1 MNKIPTR
8 RERRAAMKFQ
18 GILKMKSKLPFSKW
32 LEFTRESIKQ
42 GREIFAANQDA
53 AEKLI
58 GEQLEQKEVKLM
70 EGWKESGYSPEEIEK
85 LREAYA
91 TLTVRYLPTWHTDK
105 KVARSL
111 IKEVNKSR
119 AERLNG

>member
-8 RERRAAMKFQ
+8 RERRAAMKSQ
-18 GILKMKSKLPFSKW
+18 GILKTKSKLPFSKW

-42 GREIFAANQDA
+42 GKEIFAANQDA
-53 AEKLI
+53 VEKSI
-58 GEQLEQKEVKLM
+58 SEQLEQKEVGLI
-70 EGWKESGYSPEEIEK
+70 ESWKESGYSPGEIEK

-91 TLTVRYLPTWHTDK
+91 ILTVRYLPTWHTDK

-111 IKEVNKSR
+111 IKEANKSR